1 MRKLLV
7 LFIFIVAGM
16 LNFCACMQSSECPKE
31 ERQWITDDVNYFIME
46 IDSDE
51 VSLEKIEL
59 FLQEQNYNRNEDIEK
74 AMIGYGVNKEL
85 IIFNVFATREEAKSY
100 YQEKY
105 GGSSLFRNTS
115 YCRINNLVIYATNK
129 TINSIV
135 DHFKLDVHFRNVMV
149 TESYTL
155 EDVFATLQEFGFA
168 IYEQAAL
175 QQGLNIYEAASYCG
189 RVGIVIY
196 LFDTT
201 EDFLYNFTQY
211 MPDFMENID
220 TYFDVPVNPNGTLMG
235 FEKGKFILVG
245 DLDWL
250 WLIRN
255 QLAKT
260 AS

>member
-1 MRKLLV
+1 MIIG
-7 LFIFIVAGM
+7 LFV
-16 LNFCACMQSSECPKE
+16 FCACVQESECPKE
-31 ERQWITDDVNYFIME
+31 ERQWITDDVNYCISEF
-46 IDSDE
+46 DNDE
-51 VSLEKIEL
+51 VSLEKIEN
-59 FLQEQNYNRNEDIEK
+59 FLQAENYRRSEDVEK
-74 AMIGYGVNKEL
+74 GMVIYGGDGEL
-85 IIFNVFATREEAKSY
+85 IVFNVFASREDAKLY
-100 YQEKY
+100 FEEWY
-105 GGSSLFRNTS
+105 GVSSIHRNTS
-115 YCRINNLVIYATNK
+115 HCRINNLAIYATNK
-129 TINSIV
+129 ILNTMISY
-135 DHFKLDVHFRNVMV
+135 FKLEQQFRNVMV
-149 TESYTL
+149 TEDYAL
-155 EDVFATLQEFGFA
+155 EDVFATLQELGFT
-168 IYEQAAL
+168 IYEQDSS
-175 QQGLNIYEAASYCG
+175 IYEAASYCG
-189 RVGIVIY
+189 RVGVAIY